1 MRIAVAVAAVVPFQA
16 PRTAPMASPASE
28 AINSEA
34 ANGLR
39 IQWSNPWGLE
49 SPLSHGAKY
58 SS

>member
-1 MRIAVAVAAVVPFQA
+1 MRIAVAVVVPFQA
-16 PRTAPMASPASE
+16 PPTAPMASPASD

-34 ANGLR
+34 ANGLG
-39 IQWSNPWGLE
+39 IQWSNPWGFE